1 MTKQNRGSAKSG
13 FRKFFFRGLGILLPS
28 VLTIWILFV
37 AYQFVQTRIAG
48 PINEGIKKVVVLT
61 PLLSVNEQERAE
73 AEAALTSEERVAWR
87 NAGGLG
93 AWLDRHVR
101 KQKLARWWEDYG
113 FALDLIGL
121 VVAVLLIYIVG
132 AALGSIIGKRLYA
145 GGERLIS
152 RVPLIK
158 QVYPSVKQVTEFL
171 VGPSD
176 EVEKMRFSR
185 VVAVE
190 YPRKGLWSVG
200 LVTGSTMRMIQER
213 AGTPS
218 LTVFIPSSPT
228 PFTGY
233 VITVPKED
241 TIDLPVT
248 IEEALRFSVSA
259 GVIVP
264 PSQLTK
270 TYEDAA
276 LTSASQSIG
285 REPA

>member
-1 MTKQNRGSAKSG
+1 MTKKNRGSATSG
-13 FRKFFFRGLGILLPS
+13 FRKFFFRGLAILLPS

-48 PINEGIKKVVVLT
+48 PINEGIKKVVPLT
-61 PLLSVNEQERAE
+61 PLLSVNEQERVE
-73 AEAALTSEERVAWR
+73 AKAAFVAADVEPPADD
-87 NAGGLG
+87 AG
-93 AWLDRHVR
+93 LDRHVR
-101 KQKLARWWEDYG
+101 KQKLDSWWKKYSY
-113 FALDLIGL
+113 ALDLIGL
-121 VVAVLLIYIVG
+121 VVAILLIYIVG
-132 AALGSIIGKRLYA
+132 ATLGSIIGRRLYA
-145 GGERLIS
+145 RGEQLIS

-171 VGPSD
+171 VGPAN
-176 EVEKMRFSR
+176 EAEKMRFSR

-200 LVTGSTMRMIQER
+200 LVTGSTMRMIQDR

-218 LTVFIPSSPT
+218 LTVFVPSSPT

-264 PSQLTK
+264 PSQLTGSA
-270 TYEDAA
+270 EDAA
-276 LTSASQSIG
+276 LKPVPPSVG
-285 REPA
+285 RETA

>member
-1 MTKQNRGSAKSG
+1 MEPLLIGIDSGTTSTKA
-13 FRKFFFRGLGILLPS
+13 
-28 VLTIWILFV
+28 ILFDTAGRV
-37 AYQFVQTRIAG
+37 LAEFSKGYEFVDSG
-48 PINEGIKKVVVLT
+48 PGHI
-61 PLLSVNEQERAE
+61 EQNAEDWWRA
-73 AEAALTSEERVAWR
+73 AADGDTYLQ
-87 NAGGLG
+87 
-93 AWLDRHVR
+93 RHVR
-101 KQKLARWWEDYG
+101 KQKLGRWWREYSY
-113 FALDLIGL
+113 ALDLIGL

-132 AALGSIIGKRLYA
+132 ATLGSIIGRRLYA
-145 GGERLIS
+145 RGEQLIS
-152 RVPLIK
+152 KVPLIK

-176 EVEKMRFSR
+176 EAEKMRFSR